1 MKKLLNLEWS
11 FSNIDNTWKNKTCI
25 IMTQTFRI
33 VINLSKTFLQT
44 QSFFIVYNHKQMI
57 FILGKTGS
65 GKTSWLTSKGLSEL
79 LPRIQNLYQITYLFC
94 NTVQSIS
101 IQLLHTNWLAL
112 SETLRLQCICRAQLL
127 IHTTHLPCSL
137 PCNYVT
143 SLLASSRWYIRINRY
158 TYCIQLL

>member
-1 MKKLLNLEWS
+1 MKKTLNLVWS
-11 FSNIDNTWKNKTCI
+11 FSNNDNTWTNKTCI
-25 IMTQTFRI
+25 ISTQTFRI

-101 IQLLHTNWLAL
+101 IQLFDTNWLAPR
-112 SETLRLQCICRAQLL
+112 ETLRLLYICRAQLL
-127 IHTTHLPCSL
+127 IHTIHLPCCL
-137 PCNYVT
+137 PCSYVT
-143 SLLASSRWYIRINRY
+143 SPLAYSRR
-158 TYCIQLL
+158 

>member
-1 MKKLLNLEWS
+1 MKKTLNLEWS
-11 FSNIDNTWKNKTCI
+11 FSNSDNTWTNKTSI
-25 IMTQTFRI
+25 ISTQTFRI

-65 GKTSWLTSKGLSEL
+65 GKTSWSTSKALSEL
-79 LPRIQNLYQITYLFC
+79 SPRIQNLYQITYLFC

-127 IHTTHLPCSL
+127 IHTTHLPCYL
-137 PCNYVT
+137 PCSYLT
-143 SLLASSRWYIRINRY
+143 RPLAYSRR
-158 TYCIQLL
+158 

>member
-1 MKKLLNLEWS
+1 MKKTLNLEWS
-11 FSNIDNTWKNKTCI
+11 FSNNDNTWTNKTCI
-25 IMTQTFRI
+25 ISTQTFRI

-101 IQLLHTNWLAL
+101 IQLFDTNWLAL
-112 SETLRLQCICRAQLL
+112 RETLRIQCICRAKLL
-127 IHTTHLPCSL
+127 IDTTHPPCCLPCS
-137 PCNYVT
+137 YVT
-143 SLLASSRWYIRINRY
+143 SPLAYPRR
-158 TYCIQLL
+158 

>member
-1 MKKLLNLEWS
+1 MKKTLNIEWS
-11 FSNIDNTWKNKTCI
+11 FLNIDNTWTNKTCI
-25 IMTQTFRI
+25 ISTQTLRI

-44 QSFFIVYNHKQMI
+44 QSFFIVYNHKHLT

-65 GKTSWLTSKGLSEL
+65 GKTNWLSSKGLSKL
-79 LPRIQNLYQITYLFC
+79 LPRKENLYQITYLFC

-127 IHTTHLPCSL
+127 IHTTHLPCYL
-137 PCNYVT
+137 PCSYVT
-143 SLLASSRWYIRINRY
+143 RPLAYSRR
-158 TYCIQLL
+158 